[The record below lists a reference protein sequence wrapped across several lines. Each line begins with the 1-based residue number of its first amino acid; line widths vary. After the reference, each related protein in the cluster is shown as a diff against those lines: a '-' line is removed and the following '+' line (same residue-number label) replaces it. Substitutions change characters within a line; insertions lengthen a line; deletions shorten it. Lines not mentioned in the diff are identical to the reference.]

1 MKILVVGATGFIGK
15 ITVAFLHGK
24 GHEVSAWVRNLERAT
39 DILGDGVGLISA
51 IKNAEDLKQYLEE
64 TDVVINLAG
73 RPLAGIRWTDKK
85 KIEFYE
91 SRVTV
96 TNLISDAISD

>member
-1 MKILVVGATGFIGK
+1 M
-15 ITVAFLHGK
+15 
-24 GHEVSAWVRNLERAT
+24 
-39 DILGDGVGLISA
+39 LGDGVELISS
-51 IKNAEDLKQYLEE
+51 IKNAEGLQQYLEE

-73 RPLAGIRWTDKK
+73 RPLAGIRWTGKK

-96 TNLISDAISD
+96 TNLISDAISICKNPPKVGKYIQMQYARPLVNLRRAGSIAKKLSSQLKDI